1 MSGTARLS
9 RWLQHTLGA
18 EAVEVTALRALAGG
32 AIQDNRLVEAMVVG
46 GPEAGRRAFVL
57 RKDAPATIAA
67 SHRRREE
74 FALMALA
81 HAGGV
86 TTPRPIAFCEDGEVI
101 GGPFALMEKVEGV
114 GFGPRVVKDLALGGD
129 REALGERLGREL
141 ALIHR
146 LRPAGEAFAFLGMA
160 PDRPAQAAIDRLR
173 LWLDQMGAAR
183 PASEWALR
191 WCELSQPP
199 CPCPVLC
206 HHDFRTGNF
215 MLDERG
221 LTAIL
226 DWEFAGWGDPH
237 MDIGWFTAKCWRFS
251 RPDLEGGGICSREA
265 FYRGYEME
273 AGTVI
278 DRAAVLFW
286 EVMAHLRWGV
296 IALQQGAR
304 HLSGAEP
311 SLALALTGRMI
322 AELEAEAL
330 ALTAP
335 ARWRA

>member
-1 MSGTARLS
+1 MSGTERLS
-9 RWLQHTLGA
+9 LWLQRALGA
-18 EAVEVTALRALAGG
+18 QAVEVTAVRPLSGG
-32 AIQDNRLVEAMVVG
+32 AIQDNRLVEAAISG
-46 GPEAGRRAFVL
+46 GPQAGRRAFVL

-74 FALMALA
+74 FALMTLA
-81 HAGGV
+81 HEGGV
-86 TTPRPIAFCEDGEVI
+86 TTPRPIAFCEEEDVA

-114 GFGPRVVKDLALGGD
+114 GFGPRVVKDLSLGGD

-141 ALIHR
+141 ARIHR
-146 LRPAGEAFAFLGMA
+146 LRPAGEAFAFLGRA
-160 PDRPAQAAIDRLR
+160 PERPAQAAVDQLR
-173 LWLDQMGAAR
+173 LWLDQMRAAR
-183 PASEWALR
+183 PATEWALR

-199 CPCPVLC
+199 CPRPVLC
-206 HHDFRTGNF
+206 HHDFRTGNV
-215 MLDERG
+215 MLDEQG

-251 RPDLEGGGICSREA
+251 RPDLEGGGICSRAA
-265 FYRGYEME
+265 FYRGYESE
-273 AGTVI
+273 AGAAV
-278 DRAAVLFW
+278 DHEAVLFW

-335 ARWRA
+335 ARWSA